1 MRYTGWIIGLGA
13 GTLAAVALSG
23 LAVDDAFRVHMGIL
37 SLVLGLSTI
46 VAMRPKPTSGC
57 QRRGSPSQRSSNT
70 PASAAATQAGQDN
83 MIIAARR
90 PCLRCRPDP

>member
-46 VAMRPKPTSGC
+46 VAMRLPQPAAVEADSG
-57 QRRGSPSQRSSNT
+57 
-70 PASAAATQAGQDN
+70 
-83 MIIAARR
+83 
-90 PCLRCRPDP
+90 